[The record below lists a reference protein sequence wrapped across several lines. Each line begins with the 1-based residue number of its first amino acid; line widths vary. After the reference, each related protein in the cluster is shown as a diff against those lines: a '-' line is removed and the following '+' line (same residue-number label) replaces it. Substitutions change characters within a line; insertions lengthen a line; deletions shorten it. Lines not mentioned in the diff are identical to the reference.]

1 MQAPRSGFVA
11 TVGSVREIAALA
23 AEGERLGYESAWV
36 AETAGYDVVSL
47 LTAMAASTAS
57 IRLGTGIAGVYL
69 RSPLLMAMSANAVN
83 EFSGGRL
90 LLGLG
95 TSTPVIVERWHGL
108 AWSKPLG
115 HMRAYAELVRRLL
128 AGERV
133 KSDGLYALNGVQLVV
148 PAAGVPPIYF
158 GALNDGML
166 ALAGA
171 IADGV
176 ILNFPTL
183 SYARRALEL
192 VRRSAED
199 AGRDPASVTIA
210 AFVRTTV
217 TDTPDSAFLRQR
229 YEREL
234 LQYVLAPVYR
244 RVFTADGYG
253 AVCDRVNELW
263 AAGKREQALAA
274 LTPEFLRD
282 HTVVG
287 PSDDCAARLQA
298 LRDIGVDNVVLLC
311 LPDNADDPLG
321 SVRLSIVSLAPGA
334 QAQPTD

>member
-11 TVGSVREIAALA
+11 TVGTVREIAALA

-47 LTAMAASTAS
+47 LTAMAASTS
-57 IRLGTGIAGVYL
+57 RMQLGTGIAGVYL

-108 AWSKPLG
+108 PWSTPLG
-115 HMRAYAELVRRLL
+115 HMRAYTELVRRLL
-128 AGERV
+128 GGERI
-133 KSDGLYALNGVQLVV
+133 KSDGPYALNGAQLVV

-183 SYARRALEL
+183 SYAGRAIER
-192 VRRSAED
+192 VRKSVAE
-199 AGRDPASVTIA
+199 AGRDPAAVTIA
-210 AFVRTTV
+210 AFIRTTV
-217 TDTPDSAFLRQR
+217 TETPDSAFLRER

-234 LQYVLAPVYR
+234 IQYALAPVYR
-244 RVFTADGYG
+244 RVFSADGYG
-253 AVCDRVNELW
+253 ALCDRVNALW
-263 AAGKREQALAA
+263 AAGQRAEALAA
-274 LTPEFLRD
+274 LTPEFLYD

-287 PSDDCAARLQA
+287 PPADCAARLQA
-298 LRDIGVDNVVLLC
+298 FRELGVDNVVLLC

-321 SVRLSIVSLAPGA
+321 SVRHSITALAPVA
-334 QAQPTD
+334 RT

>member
-1 MQAPRSGFVA
+1 MQPPRSGFVA

-47 LTAMAASTAS
+47 LTAMAAGTSR

-90 LLGLG
+90 LIGLG

-108 AWSKPLG
+108 SWGKPLA
-115 HMRAYAELVRRLL
+115 HMRAYTALLRRLL
-128 AGERV
+128 GGERV
-133 KSDGLYALNGVQLVV
+133 KSSGLYALNGAQLAV

-166 ALAGA
+166 ALAGEL
-171 IADGV
+171 ADGV

-183 SYARRALEL
+183 SYARHAVEA
-192 VRRSAED
+192 VRGAAAR
-199 AGRDPASVTIA
+199 AGRDPAAVTIA

-217 TDTPDSAFLRQR
+217 TDASDTAFLRQS

-253 AVCDRVNELW
+253 AVCDEVSELW

-287 PSDDCAARLQA
+287 PAVECAARLQA
-298 LRDIGVDNVVLLC
+298 LRDTGVQHVALLC

-321 SVRLSIVSLAPGA
+321 SVRRSITALAPGA
-334 QAQPTD
+334 GV